1 MHLEPL
7 ASLSADIEPWRAR
20 LLCTPNVWRRPPPIR
35 AFVSL
40 SPPDEALET
49 WSYVNVI
56 NLRNFSYKYHII
68 SAKFSA

>member
-7 ASLSADIEPWRAR
+7 ASLSADIESWRAR
-20 LLCTPNVWRRPPPIR
+20 LLCTPNVWRRLPPIR

-49 WSYVNVI
+49 WSYVAPLKMHDLNIRPFACKV
-56 NLRNFSYKYHII
+56 LGH
-68 SAKFSA
+68 